1 MTLICISFLVSGY
14 INQSHPKAGYY
25 FSFFSALLGAGLL
38 HFVGMPPKEEMS
50 SLPLPPNMT
59 NNNPRGSLCI
69 CPPISPR
76 HLHAMHGHLPKS
88 ISFATTLDI
97 PEPPLLGCIAE
108 ERFPEYYLQCEYLRA
123 AGYPGHMGHHMG
135 HRTLRACKSVPEGLS
150 RCDWQ
155 CRAPR
160 QVHVI
165 EQMTT
170 SV

>member
-1 MTLICISFLVSGY
+1 MFFISGY

-25 FSFFSALLGAGLL
+25 FSFFSAILGAALL
-38 HFVGMPPKEEMS
+38 YFVGVPQKDNDDIPP
-50 SLPLPPNMT
+50 LPLPPHT

-76 HLHAMHGHLPKS
+76 HMTVRSHLPKS

-97 PEPPLLGCIAE
+97 PDPPLLGCISE
-108 ERFPEYYLQCEYLRA
+108 ERFPEYYMQCEYLRA
-123 AGYPGHMGHHMG
+123 AGFPGH
-135 HRTLRACKSVPEGLS
+135 HRTLRTCKSVPEGLA
-150 RCDWQ
+150 RYDWQ
-155 CRAPR
+155 YRTPR
-160 QVHVI
+160 NVQVI